1 MYDIEDYWSKVG
13 KEIEERGEGNVI
25 AGDDEPF
32 YVYKRKKFLETQFS
46 EVDFKNKV
54 VAELGCGPGG
64 NIQEVLKKG
73 PEKIIGL
80 DISPV
85 MIGLSTKKFKE
96 NDKVALHVT
105 NGRDLPLQDRSVD
118 LIYSVT
124 VLQHITDE
132 SMFLNAVKEMCRVSN
147 DQVIIFER
155 IEKFFKGTP
164 LNHGRTVS
172 QYQTLFESHGY
183 QLEEYKSI
191 NINISYYVCGAYR
204 KLLNSKSRIEGEPLS
219 AISIFAEQI
228 SLPITK
234 LLDKIFPADRD
245 QGMLVFKRK

>member
-1 MYDIEDYWSKVG
+1 
-13 KEIEERGEGNVI
+13 
-25 AGDDEPF
+25 
-32 YVYKRKKFLETQFS
+32 
-46 EVDFKNKV
+46 
-54 VAELGCGPGG
+54 
-64 NIQEVLKKG
+64 
-73 PEKIIGL
+73 
-80 DISPV
+80 
-85 MIGLSTKKFKE
+85 
-96 NDKVALHVT
+96 
-105 NGRDLPLQDRSVD
+105 
-118 LIYSVT
+118 
-124 VLQHITDE
+124 
-132 SMFLNAVKEMCRVSN
+132 LNAVKEMCRVSN

-234 LLDKIFPADRD
+234 LSDKIFPADRD